1 MKSIGIFLFS
11 MAVLLGGVTNAVGQT
26 MTRQY
31 QFEPNETGLELV
43 LHEVAVPAL
52 EPTSVLVKIHAVSL
66 NRRDLTML
74 DREDPSDVEQLAGI
88 VPISD
93 GAGEVIAVGS
103 QVTEF
108 KAGDRV
114 MTTFF
119 ENWVS
124 GELTLEARATVRGNP
139 VDGVLSEWVVSP
151 ENGLLKI
158 PQHLSYAEAS
168 TLPCAALT
176 AWNGLF
182 KYGALEKDQ
191 YVLLEGTGG
200 VSVFGL
206 QFAEIAGAKPIITS
220 SSDQKL
226 ERAKDLGAYGTVNY
240 RQHPDWDQ
248 QVRAISNDEGVNA
261 VLEVIGEATIAK
273 AFTSLAPNGH
283 IAIIGGLSGS
293 RSSEYTPEMIQAQGY
308 RATQFLVGSREDF
321 EQMNAFI
328 VDHQMHPVVDREF
341 AFEQASEAFTYMRD
355 SNHFGKIVIR
365 MN

>member
-1 MKSIGIFLFS
+1 MKTIGIFLLS
-11 MAVLLGGVTNAVGQT
+11 ISLLPSITIGATEQT
-26 MTRQY
+26 LTRQY
-31 QFEPNETGLELV
+31 QFEPNETGLALM

-52 EPTSVLVKIHAVSL
+52 EPTFVLVKMHAVSL

-74 DREDPSDVEQLAGI
+74 DREDRSYAEQLAGV
-88 VPISD
+88 VPVSD
-93 GAGEVIAVGS
+93 GAGEVMAVGS

-119 ENWVS
+119 ENWVD
-124 GELTLEARATVRGNP
+124 GELTPEARATVRGNP
-139 VDGVLSEWVVSP
+139 ADGVLSELVISP

-158 PQHLSYAEAS
+158 PEHLSYAEAS

-182 KYGALEKDQ
+182 KYGALEKNQ
-191 YVLLEGTGG
+191 YALFEGTGG

-206 QFAEIAGAKPIITS
+206 QFAAIAGAKPIITS

-226 ERAKDLGAYGTVNY
+226 ERAKGLGAYGTVNY
-240 RQHPDWDQ
+240 RKHPDWEQ
-248 QVRAISNDEGVNA
+248 RVRTISHDEGVDA

-273 AFTSLAPNGH
+273 AFISLAPNGH
-283 IAIIGGLSGS
+283 IAIIGGLSGA
-293 RSSEYTPEMIQAQGY
+293 RSSQYTAEAIQAKGF
-308 RATQFLVGSREDF
+308 RATQFLVGSRTDF

-341 AFEQASEAFTYMRD
+341 GFEQANEAFAYMRD
-355 SNHFGKIVIR
+355 SKHFGKIVIR

>member
-1 MKSIGIFLFS
+1 MKTIGIFLFS
-11 MAVLLGGVTNAVGQT
+11 IAVLLGGVTNAVGQT
-26 MTRQY
+26 LTRQY
-31 QFEPNETGLELV
+31 QLEPNETGLALV
-43 LHEVAVPAL
+43 LHEVAIPAL
-52 EPTSVLVKIHAVSL
+52 EPTSVLVKMHAVSL

-74 DREDPSDVEQLAGI
+74 DREDRSYGERVAGV
-88 VPISD
+88 VPVSD

-103 QVTEF
+103 QVTQF

-119 ENWVS
+119 ENWVD
-124 GELTLEARATVRGNP
+124 GELTPEARATVRGNP

-158 PQHLSYAEAS
+158 PEHLSYAEAS

-182 KYGALEKDQ
+182 KYGALEQNQ
-191 YVLLEGTGG
+191 YALLEGTGG

-206 QFAEIAGAKPIITS
+206 QFAAIAGAKPIITS

-226 ERAKDLGAYGTVNY
+226 ERAKGLGAYGTVNY
-240 RQHPDWDQ
+240 REHPDWEVP
-248 QVRAISNDEGVNA
+248 VRAISNNEGVDA
-261 VLEVIGEATIAK
+261 VLEVIGETTIAK

-283 IAIIGGLSGS
+283 IAIIGGLSGA
-293 RSSEYTPEMIQAQGY
+293 RSSEYTPETIQAKGF
-308 RATQFLVGSREDF
+308 RATQFLVGSRTDF

-341 AFEQASEAFTYMRD
+341 DFEQANEAFAYMRD
-355 SNHFGKIVIR
+355 SKHFGKIVIR